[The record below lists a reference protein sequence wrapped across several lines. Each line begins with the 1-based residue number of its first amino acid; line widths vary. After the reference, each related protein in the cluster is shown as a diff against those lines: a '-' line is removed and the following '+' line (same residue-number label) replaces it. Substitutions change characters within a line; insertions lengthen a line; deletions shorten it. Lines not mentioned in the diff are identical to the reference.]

1 MNQRTDIVV
10 CTVTGLAGTESL
22 VCGAEPHLESP
33 SAFEAAVRVKQKGVI
48 RGLAGP
54 VISLRVSSGIQFRL
68 VVSSTEQGNGDE
80 LYAVEMTF

>member
-68 VVSSTEQGNGDE
+68 VSVYAKFSITEQDGDE
-80 LYAVEMTF
+80 LYAV